1 MIFFLPVQDPKI
13 AEESYQNIKK
23 TIETQTGWP
32 ISDTRYYEIHYR
44 DGGQDLCAQVGG
56 PDPLNGEIVFAIFKP
71 KMQNPPI
78 LASHDARAIQFDK
91 KNSAMPRDGAIV
103 FSVVTCNAHD
113 RQKTKY
119 AR

>member
-71 KMQNPPI
+71 KRESISALTAAVLCKTHQFWPAMTRRPSSLTKKTAPC
-78 LASHDARAIQFDK
+78 LATAQSY
-91 KNSAMPRDGAIV
+91 SA
-103 FSVVTCNAHD
+103 
-113 RQKTKY
+113 
-119 AR
+119 